1 MSEGE
6 SHFVEYG
13 IEDKPPTLTSVFLG
27 LQHYLT
33 MVGANIAVPLILAA
47 ALGLPKPLWPRF
59 IGTFFVVSG
68 VATLAQ
74 TTLGNRY
81 PIVQG
86 APFSML
92 ASALAV
98 VGVAK
103 TGNPAGAGWQ
113 AALLQLQGAIIV
125 AALAEVAVGYFG
137 LLGRL
142 RRYVSPLVIAP
153 TIALIGLSLFSTPQI
168 TSATNNWWLTGMTV
182 LLIVLFSQYLDT
194 RSRAAKLFPV
204 LLGIVS
210 AYVVAAAL
218 SAAGVYTPGTAG
230 YVDLASVF
238 QVSLFMPIHPFQW
251 GMAGGP
257 NTVHVVVPV
266 VGIPFAFGIP
276 QVTTSFVVGMLAGVA
291 ASIIESFG
299 DYHAVARLSGVG
311 APSAKRI
318 NHGIG
323 MEGLMNVFA
332 GIMGA
337 GGSTSYSENIGAIGI
352 TGVASRYVVQV
363 GAAVMLI
370 VGFVGPFGKLVATI
384 PDPIIGGLFLAMF
397 GQIVAVGLSNLEY
410 VDLNSSRNVFV
421 VGFSL
426 FAGLAIP
433 AYMGNLGG
441 DGVTSAQAFQ
451 HGLQGIAVV
460 GPVVGSRLVSN
471 VVYVVGSTSM
481 AVGGLCA
488 FILDNTI
495 EGTRQERG
503 LDEWEEAAER
513 DEDFASAYDRFVG
526 NSVGDDRSV
535 DAD

>member
-1 MSEGE
+1 
-6 SHFVEYG
+6 
-13 IEDKPPTLTSVFLG
+13 
-27 LQHYLT
+27 
-33 MVGANIAVPLILAA
+33 
-47 ALGLPKPLWPRF
+47 
-59 IGTFFVVSG
+59 
-68 VATLAQ
+68 
-74 TTLGNRY
+74 
-81 PIVQG
+81 
-86 APFSML
+86 
-92 ASALAV
+92 
-98 VGVAK
+98 
-103 TGNPAGAGWQ
+103 
-113 AALLQLQGAIIV
+113 
-125 AALAEVAVGYFG
+125 
-137 LLGRL
+137 
-142 RRYVSPLVIAP
+142 
-153 TIALIGLSLFSTPQI
+153 
-168 TSATNNWWLTGMTV
+168 
-182 LLIVLFSQYLDT
+182 
-194 RSRAAKLFPV
+194 
-204 LLGIVS
+204 
-210 AYVVAAAL
+210 
-218 SAAGVYTPGTAG
+218 
-230 YVDLASVF
+230 
-238 QVSLFMPIHPFQW
+238 
-251 GMAGGP
+251 
-257 NTVHVVVPV
+257 
-266 VGIPFAFGIP
+266 
-276 QVTTSFVVGMLAGVA
+276 
-291 ASIIESFG
+291 
-299 DYHAVARLSGVG
+299 
-311 APSAKRI
+311 
-318 NHGIG
+318 
-323 MEGLMNVFA
+323 MNVFA